1 MNSIVENYFKAQQ
14 ELFEYVGY
22 DGPTWIGISDDTAS
36 YWYIGPNDHSVCMAP
51 HKEEL
56 IEGLPSCCIEYVY
69 KAIGLDSAICRGAE
83 HTLICLTDSGDTY
96 LRLFDNSKQL
106 DYSDCKLD

>member
-1 MNSIVENYFKAQQ
+1 MKHIVENYFKARQ

-22 DGPTWIGISDDTAS
+22 EGPTWIGISDDTES
-36 YWYIGPNDHSVCMAP
+36 YWVIGPNDYAVYIATS
-51 HKEEL
+51 KEEL
-56 IEGLPSCCIEYVY
+56 VQGLPSYSVEHVY
-69 KAIGLDSAICRGAE
+69 KAIGLDSAICVGAE

-106 DYSDCKLD
+106 DYSDCDFD